1 MWNLSYQNS
10 ICNQLEKINEQRLH
24 INRLLNVKGITN
36 TASPIKPKFLKSK
49 LKKKDMENE
58 EKKKIEYENKNL
70 YHKLINVDIKPSKY
84 SVMFTPKECPAFN
97 KEKMYTK
104 RMNKV
109 FNNFK
114 DNVKLHQKLL
124 KVKSNYD
131 AREIYR
137 STAMYDDIVK
147 RIKKTNRVLH
157 PCLYFKSPRYI
168 KRLFENSSRNLYSEV
183 NSNSMC
189 HSNTYNNEHN
199 NNSNKKKRDKTENK
213 LNENKLKRTKSAILW
228 NKNNT

>member
-1 MWNLSYQNS
+1 
-10 ICNQLEKINEQRLH
+10 
-24 INRLLNVKGITN
+24 
-36 TASPIKPKFLKSK
+36 
-49 LKKKDMENE
+49 
-58 EKKKIEYENKNL
+58 
-70 YHKLINVDIKPSKY
+70 
-84 SVMFTPKECPAFN
+84 
-97 KEKMYTK
+97 
-104 RMNKV
+104 
-109 FNNFK
+109 
-114 DNVKLHQKLL
+114 
-124 KVKSNYD
+124 VKSNYD